1 MMLLAA
7 VKTGVTKPAALESVN
22 SPMTPIIVGVLAA
35 LVFILLAI
43 LVANMIKFDPGA
55 NPKDKQKRRLWF
67 WIFGILATVVAF
79 VLIYF
84 AFPPLTSIEV
94 FSGMKGVTQ
103 DDIKVFT
110 VNYHNYMLWSG
121 IATAGTFVLYVLMG
135 FVLSKIFKTKKIGNW
150 F

>member
-1 MMLLAA
+1 MLLAA
-7 VKTGVTKPAALESVN
+7 ATKVTKQAALDSVN

-67 WIFGILATVVAF
+67 WILGVLATVVAF
-79 VLIYF
+79 VVIYF
-84 AFPPLTSIEV
+84 AFPPITSIEV
-94 FSGMKGVTQ
+94 FSNMRGVTQ
-103 DDIKVFT
+103 DDIKDFK

-135 FVLSKIFKTKKIGNW
+135 LVLSKLFKTKKIGNW